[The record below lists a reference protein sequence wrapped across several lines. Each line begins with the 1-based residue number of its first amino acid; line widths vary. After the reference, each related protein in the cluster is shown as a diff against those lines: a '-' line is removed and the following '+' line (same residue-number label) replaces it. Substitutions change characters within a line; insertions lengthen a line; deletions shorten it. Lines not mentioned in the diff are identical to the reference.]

1 MIIEKIA
8 FRSSFAESNYD
19 INNYI
24 PSKCDE
30 NQENYNDKYDIYQN
44 NDNQTSQYLSA
55 SNSFNGMSKF
65 KSMSDFSLSSEEE
78 EEEYM
83 DEIDEEILNFKPN
96 ETVIKLYISK
106 IEKKFV
112 GQITYKTNSL
122 INFVK
127 RNGSSYHAE
136 FFYIILHFLTNQNK
150 FKISSAAKI
159 IDEFITTN
167 SDEKFALY
175 KASKLLNEEKAS
187 I

>member
-8 FRSSFAESNYD
+8 FRSSFTESNYD

-83 DEIDEEILNFKPN
+83 DEIDEEILNFK
-96 ETVIKLYISK
+96 
-106 IEKKFV
+106 F
-112 GQITYKTNSL
+112 
-122 INFVK
+122 
-127 RNGSSYHAE
+127 
-136 FFYIILHFLTNQNK
+136 
-150 FKISSAAKI
+150 
-159 IDEFITTN
+159 
-167 SDEKFALY
+167 
-175 KASKLLNEEKAS
+175 
-187 I
+187 